1 MHKGKILIVEDEIL
15 IADTIQRYVEKQGY
29 QSSGVAIS
37 YEEAIQ
43 LYQSDPPDLVLID
56 IRLSGPK
63 SGIDLGHFILQQAH
77 PVPFIYLTSQTD
89 SRHIELAKQT
99 FPAAFLSKPIQPAS
113 LNGTIEIA
121 LHSHQTR
128 LAQETKLTIHDGAS
142 KHIVSI
148 GDILYLQADHIYVQV
163 HTRHHGR
170 LLQRGSL
177 TELLAELPSPPF
189 VQVHRSYVVN
199 LNAVSGWDA
208 HSVFIDGRAVPL
220 SRARRRELLGYLEKD
235 G

>member
-77 PVPFIYLTSQTD
+77 PAPFIYLTSQTD
-89 SRHIELAKQT
+89 SRHIDLAKQS
-99 FPAAFLSKPIQPAS
+99 FPAGFLSKPIQPAS
-113 LNGTIEIA
+113 LYATIEIA
-121 LHSHQTR
+121 LHRHQTK
-128 LAQETKLTIHDGAS
+128 LAQETTLMIQDGAN
-142 KHIVSI
+142 KHVISI
-148 GDILYLQADHIYVQV
+148 GDILYLQADHVYVQV
-163 HTRHHGR
+163 HTRRDGC
-170 LLQRGSL
+170 LLQRASL
-177 TELLAELPSPPF
+177 REMLAELPCPPF
-189 VQVHRSYVVN
+189 MQVHRSYVVN

-220 SRARRRELLGYLEKD
+220 SRARRKGFLGYLEKD